1 MFAAGAAAV
10 VVQRSEVQTV
20 ALAQQVECGVE
31 VGQFDGGQHPLVL
44 GSLAELDRGC
54 RIGADP
60 GVLAEGLV
68 ADDRGQPLVATAGIA
83 QGRPPTPGPEQG
95 ILSYVFGFARIARV
109 AIRHSKTDPVRLT
122 PLPAIVVP
130 AAMPYRSAD

>member
-1 MFAAGAAAV
+1 
-10 VVQRSEVQTV
+10 
-20 ALAQQVECGVE
+20 VEI
-31 VGQFDGGQHPLVL
+31 GQFDGRQHLLVL
-44 GSLAELDRGC
+44 GSLAELDRRC

-68 ADDRGQPLVATAGIA
+68 ADDRRQPLIAAAGIA
-83 QGRPPTPGPEQG
+83 QGRAPTPGPEQG

-109 AIRHSKTDPVRLT
+109 AIGNSKTDPVRLT
-122 PLPAIVVP
+122 PLPVIVVP